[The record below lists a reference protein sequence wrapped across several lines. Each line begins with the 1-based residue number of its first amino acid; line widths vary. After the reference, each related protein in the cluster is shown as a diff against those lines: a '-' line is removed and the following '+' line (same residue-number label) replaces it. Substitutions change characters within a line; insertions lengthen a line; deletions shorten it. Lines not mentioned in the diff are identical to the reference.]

1 MLKSGKSNNI
11 HKSTSGRKPS
21 PRLFGKSLVGI
32 LLVVTFGAAAFYI
45 GYVVLRIT
53 GTVSKTT
60 ELAENVIRLQ
70 VVDAC
75 GRKKIL
81 MDVTR
86 YLSNLNDQQIEV
98 MVVDTV
104 WMEERKVAATVI
116 ISRDGD
122 ESVAALLAE
131 RLGLD
136 PSIVIVK
143 PLENNYRQVSMT
155 LVLGTDF
162 DQSSLALN
170 RENES

>member
-1 MLKSGKSNNI
+1 MLKSGKSNNTN
-11 HKSTSGRKPS
+11 KPSSGRRPS
-21 PRLFGKSLVGI
+21 ARVSGKSLVGVV
-32 LLVVTFGAAAFYI
+32 LAVTFIVAALYI
-45 GYVVLRIT
+45 GYVVVRIT
-53 GTVSKTT
+53 GTVSQTT

-75 GRKKIL
+75 GRKQML

-86 YLSNLNDQQIEV
+86 YLSSIDDDRIEV

-104 WMEERKVAATVI
+104 CMEERKVAATVI

-122 ESVAALLAE
+122 EDVATLLAE

-136 PSIVIVK
+136 PSIVMVK

-155 LVLGTDF
+155 LVLGDDF
-162 DQSSLALN
+162 DQSSLAGSS
-170 RENES
+170 EKES

>member
-1 MLKSGKSNNI
+1 MLKSGKSNNSN
-11 HKSTSGRKPS
+11 KSTSGRKPTS
-21 PRLFGKSLVGI
+21 RFSGKSLVGM
-32 LLVVTFGAAAFYI
+32 LLVVTFAAAAFYI

-53 GTVSKTT
+53 RTVSQST

-75 GRKKIL
+75 GREKML

-86 YLSNLNDQQIEV
+86 YLSNLSDGQVEV

-104 WMEERKVAATVI
+104 CMEERKVAATVI

-122 ESVAALLAE
+122 ESIAVLLAK

-136 PSIVIVK
+136 PSVVIVK
-143 PLENNYRQVSMT
+143 PLENNYRQVSVT

-162 DQSSLALN
+162 DQSKLTMNS
-170 RENES
+170 EKES

>member
-1 MLKSGKSNNI
+1 
-11 HKSTSGRKPS
+11 
-21 PRLFGKSLVGI
+21 
-32 LLVVTFGAAAFYI
+32 
-45 GYVVLRIT
+45 
-53 GTVSKTT
+53 
-60 ELAENVIRLQ
+60 
-70 VVDAC
+70 
-75 GRKKIL
+75 

-162 DQSSLALN
+162 DQSNLALN

>member
-1 MLKSGKSNNI
+1 MLKPGKSNST
-11 HKSTSGRKPS
+11 HKTSSGRKPS
-21 PRLFGKSLVGI
+21 ARLSGKSLVSV
-32 LLVVTFGAAAFYI
+32 LLVVTFAAAAFYI

-53 GTVSKTT
+53 GTVSQTT

-75 GRKKIL
+75 GRKKML

-86 YLSNLNDQQIEV
+86 YLSSLNDRQIEI

-104 WMEERKVAATVI
+104 CLEERKVAATVI

-131 RLGLD
+131 RLGLE
-136 PSIVIVK
+136 PSVVIVK

-155 LVLGTDF
+155 LVLGSDF
-162 DQSSLALN
+162 DQSALTTDSAK
-170 RENES
+170 ES